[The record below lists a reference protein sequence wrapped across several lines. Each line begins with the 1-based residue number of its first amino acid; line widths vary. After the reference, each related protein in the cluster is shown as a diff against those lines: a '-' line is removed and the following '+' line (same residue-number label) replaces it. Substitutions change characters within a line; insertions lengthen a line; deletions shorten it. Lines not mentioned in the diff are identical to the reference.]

1 MMRRTKIVATI
12 GPATN
17 SYEKIRGLVL
27 AGVNV
32 ARLNFSHGSHED
44 HLKVIENVKKVRK
57 ELGLPVAILL
67 DTKGPEMRVG
77 EIEPLVV
84 KKGDLVRLV
93 KKFEKE
99 GDIPIVPPFVVDQFQ
114 GDVEVLFDD
123 GYVSGIVRK
132 RGTGFVE
139 VEIHNDGVI
148 KKQKS
153 VGVPNQQFDLPDVTE
168 QDMLDLR
175 LGCRAGVEIIAAS
188 FINHAKQVLA
198 IKEIL
203 AQEGKPEIMVIA
215 KIETKLGVEN
225 FDEILEIA
233 DGIMVA
239 RGDLG
244 VQLFVGHV
252 PPLQKKMIRACNL
265 KSKVVITAT
274 QMLESM
280 IQNPTPTRAEAS
292 DVANAIYD
300 ATSAVMLSGET
311 AVGKHPLQAVRIM
324 HEIICEAE
332 KDFEYEQYFQNTKSS
347 ELQNVPTAMA
357 RAAVNISY
365 GIDAK
370 AIVVCSNSGLTVKRL
385 ARFHPKA
392 WIIAV
397 TPSEI
402 TFHQT
407 AIIWGTVAF
416 RETNV
421 EIEKSFEDVACFAL
435 KRGFVKYGDFVVI
448 TSGKPYGV
456 SFTTNAITVQSIGG
470 VLVRGSAL
478 HLGDNQPSIKGEI
491 KLLFDHP
498 ERALSQIEGKVV
510 VMTRI
515 KKEELF
521 FLTKVKCVILQNHP
535 LDKFSK
541 DNLRELYKEYLIPY
555 ITDADGATF
564 LLKEGEIVRI
574 SPSKGLVFKGDA
586 PTEEEMRKNF

>member
-1 MMRRTKIVATI
+1 MIRRTKIVATI

-17 SYEKIRGLVL
+17 SYEKILGLVE

-32 ARLNFSHGSHED
+32 ARLNFSHGTHED
-44 HLKVIENVKKVRK
+44 HRKVIDHVKRARK

-77 EIEPLVV
+77 EIEPLFV
-84 KKGDLVRLV
+84 KQGEVVRLV
-93 KKFEKE
+93 KKFEKI
-99 GDIPIVPPFVVDQFQ
+99 GDVPIVPGFVLDQFQ
-114 GDVEVLFDD
+114 SDVKVLFDD
-123 GYVSGIVRK
+123 GYVSGVVRK
-132 RGTGFVE
+132 VGSGFVE
-139 VEIHNDGVI
+139 IEIHNDGVI

-153 VGVPNQQFDLPDVTE
+153 IGVPSQQFDLPDVTE
-168 QDMLDLR
+168 QDILDLK
-175 LGCRAGVEIIAAS
+175 LGCREGVEIIAAS
-188 FINHAKQVLA
+188 FINHAKQVVA

-203 AQEGKPEIMVIA
+203 AQEGKSEIMVIA

-225 FDEILEIA
+225 FDEILEVA

-280 IQNPTPTRAEAS
+280 IQNPMPTRAEAS

-311 AVGKHPLQAVRIM
+311 AVGKHPLQAVRMM

-332 KDFEYEQYFQNTKSS
+332 KDFDYEQYFQNTKMV

-370 AIVVCSNSGLTVKRL
+370 AIVVCSNRGLTVKRL
-385 ARFHPKA
+385 ARFHPRA
-392 WIIAV
+392 CIITV
-397 TPSEI
+397 TPSEV
-402 TFHQT
+402 TFNQT
-407 AIIWGTVAF
+407 AIMWGTVAF
-416 RETNV
+416 RETNR
-421 EIEKSFEDVACFAL
+421 EIEKSFDDVASFAL
-435 KRGFVKYGDFVVI
+435 RQGFVKYGDFVVI

-456 SFTTNAITVQSIGG
+456 SFTTNALTVESIGG
-470 VLVRGSAL
+470 VLVRGNPL
-478 HLGDNQPSIKGEI
+478 HAGDNHSWVKGEI
-491 KLLFDHP
+491 KLLFEHP
-498 ERALSQIEGKVV
+498 EGALSQIEGKVV

-515 KKEELF
+515 KKEELSY
-521 FLTKVKCVILQNHP
+521 LTKVKCIILQNHP

-541 DNLRELYKEYLIPY
+541 DHLRELYKEHHIPY

-564 LLKEGEIVRI
+564 LLKEGETVRI
-574 SPSKGLVFKGDA
+574 SPSKGLVFKGDS
-586 PTEEEMRKNF
+586 PTEEEMLKK